1 MDLLFL
7 FARDLKAF
15 AHIHNGSGGK
25 PMNNTKNNQV
35 SSARAENKDSRTC
48 RKKSAIPK
56 PEIKRWNK
64 SDLVPSGF
72 GISFNNGDHIFG
84 FADLPFRVFGGDH
97 VKVFVICL
105 FSQPERAVQLL

>member
-1 MDLLFL
+1 MDL

-15 AHIHNGSGGK
+15 AHIHNGSCGK
-25 PMNNTKNNQV
+25 PMNNTKNKQV
-35 SSARAENKDSRTC
+35 SPASAENKDSRSF
-48 RKKSAIPK
+48 RKKSAILK

-64 SDLVPSGF
+64 SVLVPSGF
-72 GISFNNGDHIFG
+72 GISLNNSDHIFG
-84 FADLPFRVFGGDH
+84 FAHLPLRVFGGDH

>member
-25 PMNNTKNNQV
+25 PMNNTKNKQV
-35 SSARAENKDSRTC
+35 SPARAENKDSRSF
-48 RKKSAIPK
+48 RKKSALPK

-72 GISFNNGDHIFG
+72 GISFNNSDHVFG
-84 FADLPFRVFGGDH
+84 FADLPLRIFGGDY
-97 VKVFVICL
+97 VKVFVICF
-105 FSQPERAVQLL
+105 FSQPERAVQLF